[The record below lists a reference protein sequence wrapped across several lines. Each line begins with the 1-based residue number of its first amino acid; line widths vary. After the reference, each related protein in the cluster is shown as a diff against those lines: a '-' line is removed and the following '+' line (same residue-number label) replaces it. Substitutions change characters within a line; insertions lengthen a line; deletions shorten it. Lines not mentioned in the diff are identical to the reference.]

1 MQSQNRLFDDM
12 AKMAGGALNML
23 TGLKNEIETM
33 VRNQMESWLGGMN
46 LVSRE
51 EFEVVRQMAAKAR
64 DEQEALLARIAK
76 LEAKLGTKAPVAKA
90 PVAKAPAKPK
100 SKVQTARKAP

>member
-23 TGLKNEIETM
+23 TGLKTEIEGM
-33 VRNQMESWLGGMN
+33 VRNQMESWLASMN
-46 LVSRE
+46 LVTRE

-64 DEQEALLARIAK
+64 DEQEALTTRIAL
-76 LEAKLGTKAPVAKA
+76 LEAKLSAKPA
-90 PVAKAPAKPK
+90 TAKAPAKAK
-100 SKVQTARKAP
+100 AKAPAKAS